1 MKVLLYF
8 SLLFLVFY
16 ASAQQSPDKIF
27 WGENKLTWE
36 DFRGKPDKTS
46 SFQANTSAGLSYSWG
61 VRSENGAVTLNY
73 EVFSYFNPNSSWV
86 YPESR
91 GNAHLLSHEQLHF
104 DITELHAR
112 KLRKKLSEVKIDQLG
127 KDPRATLNKLYE
139 NIEKERAAMQAKYD
153 KETSHSINKEAEAR
167 WQKYIDEEMKKHGEF
182 NT

>member
-1 MKVLLYF
+1 MKVLLNF
-8 SLLFLVFY
+8 SLLFLVFS
-16 ASAQQSPDKIF
+16 ANAQQAQDKIF
-27 WGENKLTWE
+27 WEGNKLTWD
-36 DFRGKPDKTS
+36 DFRAKPDRSS

-61 VRSENGAVTLNY
+61 VRNENGVVTLNY

-91 GNAHLLSHEQLHF
+91 NNAHLLSHEQLHF

-127 KDPRATLNKLYE
+127 KDPRAALNKLYE
-139 NIEKERAAMQAKYD
+139 NIEKGRAAMQMKYD

-167 WQKYIDEEMKKHGEF
+167 WQEFIGEEMKKHGDS
-182 NT
+182 NS